1 MMNNT
6 GRVLGFNFYEMWQ
19 MPHADESFALIM
31 VKLNK
36 EVPEMMDD
44 TYVESI
50 IYQLRQLGSGE
61 VFVDY
66 ARKEVDS
73 VRSQI
78 SKQALRELSAENL
91 VANHVYRGGCVE
103 TGAPCMYS
111 NGPCSCLPGY
121 CPFGQWNALD
131 EGFIQRQL
139 AKLRSKEDVARAE
152 EEIRRAPS
160 RNRNRLAVS
169 KKSQLKSRL
178 CPNRSRL
185 QRLVVSKQYIT
196 FIIRKLRLS
205 FFCLPVFR
213 RHLFASSRESV
224 SLFF

>member
-1 MMNNT
+1 M
-6 GRVLGFNFYEMWQ
+6 RKILGFNFYEMWQ

-103 TGAPCMYS
+103 TGAPCT
-111 NGPCSCLPGY
+111 GY

-152 EEIRRAPS
+152 EEIRRA
-160 RNRNRLAVS
+160 RILA
-169 KKSQLKSRL
+169 Q
-178 CPNRSRL
+178 
-185 QRLVVSKQYIT
+185 Q
-196 FIIRKLRLS
+196 
-205 FFCLPVFR
+205 
-213 RHLFASSRESV
+213 E
-224 SLFF
+224 

>member
-91 VANHVYRGGCVE
+91 VANHVYRGG
-103 TGAPCMYS
+103 
-111 NGPCSCLPGY
+111 
-121 CPFGQWNALD
+121 
-131 EGFIQRQL
+131 
-139 AKLRSKEDVARAE
+139 
-152 EEIRRAPS
+152 
-160 RNRNRLAVS
+160 
-169 KKSQLKSRL
+169 
-178 CPNRSRL
+178 
-185 QRLVVSKQYIT
+185 
-196 FIIRKLRLS
+196 
-205 FFCLPVFR
+205 
-213 RHLFASSRESV
+213 
-224 SLFF
+224 

>member
-1 MMNNT
+1 MNSVCRQMRADASACIFFAAKYSPNFIADFFLHVKNDDKNKLFYADYRQGREENMMND
-6 GRVLGFNFYEMWQ
+6 GSRVFGFNFYEMWQ

-103 TGAPCMYS
+103 TGAPCIYN

-152 EEIRRAPS
+152 EEIRRA
-160 RNRNRLAVS
+160 RILA
-169 KKSQLKSRL
+169 Q
-178 CPNRSRL
+178 
-185 QRLVVSKQYIT
+185 Q
-196 FIIRKLRLS
+196 
-205 FFCLPVFR
+205 
-213 RHLFASSRESV
+213 E
-224 SLFF
+224 

>member
-78 SKQALRELSAENL
+78 SKLCANLAQRTWLQTTYTVADAWRLALHVYTTTGL
-91 VANHVYRGGCVE
+91 VAVCQVTARLGSGTRWTKDSSKGSLPSCVPKR
-103 TGAPCMYS
+103 T
-111 NGPCSCLPGY
+111 
-121 CPFGQWNALD
+121 
-131 EGFIQRQL
+131 
-139 AKLRSKEDVARAE
+139 
-152 EEIRRAPS
+152 
-160 RNRNRLAVS
+160 
-169 KKSQLKSRL
+169 
-178 CPNRSRL
+178 
-185 QRLVVSKQYIT
+185 
-196 FIIRKLRLS
+196 
-205 FFCLPVFR
+205 
-213 RHLFASSRESV
+213 
-224 SLFF
+224 

>member
-152 EEIRRAPS
+152 EEIRRA
-160 RNRNRLAVS
+160 RIFA
-169 KKSQLKSRL
+169 
-178 CPNRSRL
+178 
-185 QRLVVSKQYIT
+185 
-196 FIIRKLRLS
+196 RKRLS
-205 FFCLPVFR
+205 FFLIFFGIFYVFLSWKDIQFSGVIFFAKKSRFR
-213 RHLFASSRESV
+213 RLKNSAY
-224 SLFF
+224 

>member
-1 MMNNT
+1 MECMMM
-6 GRVLGFNFYEMWQ
+6 GFNFYEMWQ
-19 MPHADESFALIM
+19 MPHAEESFALIM

-36 EVPEMMDD
+36 EAPEMMDD

-103 TGAPCMYS
+103 TGAPCIYN

-152 EEIRRAPS
+152 EEIRRA
-160 RNRNRLAVS
+160 RILA
-169 KKSQLKSRL
+169 Q
-178 CPNRSRL
+178 
-185 QRLVVSKQYIT
+185 Q
-196 FIIRKLRLS
+196 
-205 FFCLPVFR
+205 
-213 RHLFASSRESV
+213 E
-224 SLFF
+224 

>member
-103 TGAPCMYS
+103 TGAPCIYN

-121 CPFGQWNALD
+121 CTFGQWNALD

-139 AKLRSKEDVARAE
+139 TKLRSKEDVARAE
-152 EEIRRAPS
+152 EEIRRA
-160 RNRNRLAVS
+160 RILA
-169 KKSQLKSRL
+169 Q
-178 CPNRSRL
+178 
-185 QRLVVSKQYIT
+185 Q
-196 FIIRKLRLS
+196 
-205 FFCLPVFR
+205 
-213 RHLFASSRESV
+213 E
-224 SLFF
+224 

>member
-1 MMNNT
+1 MCAGKCEQIRLLAFFCGEIFTAFYRGFFLHVKSDDKNNNLLCRLSRQGREEKMMNNT

-50 IYQLRQLGSGE
+50 ISQLRQLGSDE

-78 SKQALRELSAENL
+78 SQQALRELSAENL
-91 VANHVYRGGCVE
+91 VANHIFRGGCVE

-121 CPFGQWNALD
+121 CPFGRWNELD
-131 EGFIQRQL
+131 ERFIKRQL
-139 AKLRSKEDVARAE
+139 AKLRSKEDIARAK
-152 EEIRRAPS
+152 EEIRRA
-160 RNRNRLAVS
+160 RILA
-169 KKSQLKSRL
+169 Q
-178 CPNRSRL
+178 
-185 QRLVVSKQYIT
+185 Q
-196 FIIRKLRLS
+196 
-205 FFCLPVFR
+205 
-213 RHLFASSRESV
+213 E
-224 SLFF
+224 

>member
-1 MMNNT
+1 MMK
-6 GRVLGFNFYEMWQ
+6 LGFNFYEMWQ

-36 EVPEMMDD
+36 EVPEMVDD

-50 IYQLRQLGSGE
+50 ISQLRQLGSGE

-78 SKQALRELSAENL
+78 SQQALRELSAENL
-91 VANHVYRGGCVE
+91 VANHIFRGGCVE

-121 CPFGQWNALD
+121 CPFGRWNALD

-152 EEIRRAPS
+152 EEIRRA
-160 RNRNRLAVS
+160 RILA
-169 KKSQLKSRL
+169 Q
-178 CPNRSRL
+178 
-185 QRLVVSKQYIT
+185 Q
-196 FIIRKLRLS
+196 
-205 FFCLPVFR
+205 
-213 RHLFASSRESV
+213 E
-224 SLFF
+224 